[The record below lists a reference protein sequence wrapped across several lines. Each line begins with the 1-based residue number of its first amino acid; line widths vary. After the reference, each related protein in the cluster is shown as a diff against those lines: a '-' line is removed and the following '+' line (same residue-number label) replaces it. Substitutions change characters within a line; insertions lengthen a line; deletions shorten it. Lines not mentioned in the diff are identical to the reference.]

1 MKRSSSKPIAAAKPL
16 LALKEPWSIA
26 FFERRNFEKDSEL
39 PALGFLESCGSKL
52 RARFTSV
59 LIAVAA
65 APPPSFSGGGLWEA
79 MHDDMAGFYEVR
91 IDSGKTHYRL
101 FCILEKEGKKVGL
114 NGPSIVILMGLTK
127 PFRTV
132 LSKSDYQKVK
142 AMGEEYRSADP
153 RTTR

>member
-16 LALKEPWSIA
+16 PGLKEPWSIA
-26 FFERRNFEKDSEL
+26 FFERRYLGKNSEM
-39 PALGFLESCGSKL
+39 PALDFLESCGSKL

-59 LIAVAA
+59 LITVAA
-65 APPPSFSGGGLWEA
+65 APPPSFSGGGFWEA
-79 MHDDMAGFYEVR
+79 MHDEMAGFYEVR

-114 NGPSIVILMGLTK
+114 KGPSIVILMGLTK

-132 LSKSDYQKVK
+132 LSKGDYQKVK
-142 AMGEEYRSADP
+142 AMGEEYRSSDP

>member
-1 MKRSSSKPIAAAKPL
+1 
-16 LALKEPWSIA
+16 
-26 FFERRNFEKDSEL
+26 
-39 PALGFLESCGSKL
+39 
-52 RARFTSV
+52 
-59 LIAVAA
+59 
-65 APPPSFSGGGLWEA
+65 

-114 NGPSIVILMGLTK
+114 KGPSIVILMGLTK